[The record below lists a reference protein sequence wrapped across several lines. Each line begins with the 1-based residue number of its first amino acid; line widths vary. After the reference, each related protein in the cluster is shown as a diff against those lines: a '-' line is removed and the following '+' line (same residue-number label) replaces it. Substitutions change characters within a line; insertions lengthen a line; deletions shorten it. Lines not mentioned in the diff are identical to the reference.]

1 MKAAVEISIFLK
13 CLVPVVDDLN
23 AVEVPL
29 SDSSPNSCS
38 AWAGQCSDNHI
49 GCNHAIIL
57 ASFSMV

>member
-38 AWAGQCSDNHI
+38 AWAGQCCDNHI
-49 GCNHAIIL
+49 GCNHAIIS

>member
-1 MKAAVEISIFLK
+1 MKAAVEMSIFFK

-38 AWAGQCSDNHI
+38 I
-49 GCNHAIIL
+49 
-57 ASFSMV
+57 

>member
-1 MKAAVEISIFLK
+1 MKAAVEMSIFFK

-38 AWAGQCSDNHI
+38 IWAGQCAD
-49 GCNHAIIL
+49 NHAIIL
-57 ASFSMV
+57 VSFSMV